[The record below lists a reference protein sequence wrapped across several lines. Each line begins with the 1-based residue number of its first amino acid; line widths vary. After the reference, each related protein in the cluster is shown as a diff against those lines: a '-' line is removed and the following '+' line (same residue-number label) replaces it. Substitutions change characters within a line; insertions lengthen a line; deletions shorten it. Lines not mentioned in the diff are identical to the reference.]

1 MLHVKFNFTGQ
12 QSEVQNV
19 KNENCG
25 PPAGVNCTS
34 KYVPVRTRVVYNSN
48 VKKSQVLGLLAR
60 GNKVKTLINGI
71 SGQKLVSNR
80 VTPPSS
86 TIQASSDS
94 VHAGYKVSDHMN
106 VAVSVQNSTSG
117 EVRQQEVANAEGAH
131 NPVTPISLDIVNT
144 DQCMNK
150 QASGKVHNVSIHN
163 NNTNDGSVDPK
174 VSSESQ
180 YKLLFDI
187 NQQGTDDKFL
197 MAVLNGKNERKIHT
211 NVVSQYFSNWRA
223 QTEFDFGFVPLG
235 DFVMPDE
242 LTQVGDIIECPIEA
256 HKYVK
261 QSGKP
266 NFLGC
271 RVPVKSQLNVKAWK
285 DMLRGY
291 WDKQLLLLHLLEFG
305 FPLDFNRGSKLNCDY
320 KNHSSATDNPRD
332 VEAYLMEELQHGAIM
347 GPFDEIPIPN
357 CHFSPFMTREK
368 SGSQNRRVIVDLS
381 WPKHASVNT
390 GIDKAS
396 YLGTEFNLTFPTIDN
411 ITGELKK
418 LGRGCHLYKV
428 DVSRAFRHIK
438 IDPHDYDLLGL
449 KWRNEAFFNTCLPFG
464 NSHGTQIFQRFSDAV
479 RHVMYV
485 KGFTV
490 LNYVDDFIGL
500 GTPDVARRSCDALC
514 DVMNEL
520 GLDIS
525 QRKFVPPG
533 TVVVCLGVEINTIEA
548 TVSIPREKLT
558 QVVTLVKEWLP
569 KISCSRRQLQSLL
582 GNLLYIHKC
591 VKPARI
597 FVNRMLDLLR
607 AHYDAST
614 IHLTQDFRRDLR
626 WFAKFLTKYNGV
638 SYFDHRPVDYVVEL
652 DACLVG
658 LGGRCQNLVYH
669 LPLVRHYKNLT
680 IVHLEMVNILVAIR
694 VFGHLWHR
702 KQILIKCDNQAVVQV
717 LASGKT
723 KDPFLAACA
732 RNVWYECALMD
743 IMIKYEH
750 VMGKNNRV
758 ADLLSRWQGHDCQ
771 FRELSS
777 LVQGP
782 IWANVT
788 LAQLEIDSDI

>member
-60 GNKVKTLINGI
+60 GNKVKTLINGV

-117 EVRQQEVANAEGAH
+117 EVRQQEVTNAEGAH
-131 NPVTPISLDIVNT
+131 NPVTPISLDKVNT

-266 NFLGC
+266 NFLCC

-285 DMLRGY
+285 DMLSGY
-291 WDKQLLLLHLLEFG
+291 WDKQLLHLLEFG
-305 FPLDFNRGSKLNCDY
+305 FPLDFNRGSKLNCDH
-320 KNHSSATDNPRD
+320 KNHSSG
-332 VEAYLMEELQHGAIM
+332 M
-347 GPFDEIPIPN
+347 
-357 CHFSPFMTREK
+357 S
-368 SGSQNRRVIVDLS
+368 
-381 WPKHASVNT
+381 KH
-390 GIDKAS
+390 I
-396 YLGTEFNLTFPTIDN
+396 
-411 ITGELKK
+411 
-418 LGRGCHLYKV
+418 
-428 DVSRAFRHIK
+428 
-438 IDPHDYDLLGL
+438 
-449 KWRNEAFFNTCLPFG
+449 
-464 NSHGTQIFQRFSDAV
+464 
-479 RHVMYV
+479 
-485 KGFTV
+485 
-490 LNYVDDFIGL
+490 
-500 GTPDVARRSCDALC
+500 
-514 DVMNEL
+514 
-520 GLDIS
+520 
-525 QRKFVPPG
+525 
-533 TVVVCLGVEINTIEA
+533 
-548 TVSIPREKLT
+548 
-558 QVVTLVKEWLP
+558 
-569 KISCSRRQLQSLL
+569 
-582 GNLLYIHKC
+582 
-591 VKPARI
+591 
-597 FVNRMLDLLR
+597 
-607 AHYDAST
+607 
-614 IHLTQDFRRDLR
+614 
-626 WFAKFLTKYNGV
+626 
-638 SYFDHRPVDYVVEL
+638 
-652 DACLVG
+652 
-658 LGGRCQNLVYH
+658 
-669 LPLVRHYKNLT
+669 
-680 IVHLEMVNILVAIR
+680 
-694 VFGHLWHR
+694 
-702 KQILIKCDNQAVVQV
+702 
-717 LASGKT
+717 
-723 KDPFLAACA
+723 
-732 RNVWYECALMD
+732 
-743 IMIKYEH
+743 
-750 VMGKNNRV
+750 
-758 ADLLSRWQGHDCQ
+758 
-771 FRELSS
+771 
-777 LVQGP
+777 
-782 IWANVT
+782 
-788 LAQLEIDSDI
+788 